1 MHQPAETGGKSL
13 DEGGGVIAFV
23 CQGCI
28 GHKAVNLGCL
38 GGEPKGE
45 KSLSQAAVAIDVPQ
59 SMISR
64 HISQLE
70 RECGVK
76 LFNHSCAKTMYRL
89 RKSRYWCSPNSC

>member
-1 MHQPAETGGKSL
+1 
-13 DEGGGVIAFV
+13 
-23 CQGCI
+23 
-28 GHKAVNLGCL
+28 
-38 GGEPKGE
+38 
-45 KSLSQAAVAIDVPQ
+45 
-59 SMISR
+59 MISR